1 MDNFRIVKCFDI
13 TIKEKVV
20 AHMKKTTGVLKG
32 LLITVALLAL
42 SGCGEGKNNRQ
53 TTDSEQETTASCVE
67 MEIETVQFEKDGA
80 EYVKEL
86 HSDFEVIYPVNNKK
100 ILSKELICN
109 NEQVLI
115 GGSIRGKEGRYT
127 EINRLK
133 IPKLFENEEI
143 KYIDYT
149 LYNCPGEF
157 NGITTGINGFQMESK
172 AVRYAYDEQE
182 NAYISILKEFVCYKG
197 GLKERVEIKAFQKVI
212 NAAML
217 RADLTY
223 QDGTKETVY
232 IGLECATEYNYKV
245 INFYKL
251 TVE

>member
-1 MDNFRIVKCFDI
+1 
-13 TIKEKVV
+13 
-20 AHMKKTTGVLKG
+20 MKKTTGVLKG
-32 LLITVALLAL
+32 LLITVALLTL
-42 SGCGEGKNNRQ
+42 SGCGESKNNRQ
-53 TTDSEQETTASCVE
+53 TTDTEQETTASYVE

-100 ILSKELICN
+100 ILSKELMCN
-109 NEQVLI
+109 NESVHFVEYLRGDGGYYTII
-115 GGSIRGKEGRYT
+115 GKMI
-127 EINRLK
+127 
-133 IPKLFENEEI
+133 IPKLFDNEEI

-182 NAYISILKEFVCYKG
+182 SAYISILKEFVCYKG
-197 GLKERVEIKAFQKVI
+197 DLRDLKERVEIKAFQKVI

-223 QDGTKETVY
+223 QDGAKETVY
-232 IGLECATEYNYKV
+232 IGLECANEYNCT
-245 INFYKL
+245 ILNFYKL
-251 TVE
+251 TFE